1 MDRARNRIC
10 GFIFR
15 GVGSGRLVHALGAP
29 EGLCAV
35 CSLSDCAR
43 DRIIGAAGSRHHL
56 IAGPATRN
64 ISCRDLSRRRIA
76 TAFFVASNPDQAFN
90 SSSVC
95 QWCGICL
102 SGRFNAEKTFDSVAM
117 GFGCR
122 GQMRAQEVVV
132 ARERKPDA
140 PERATRPSGRMKPQ
154 VRENKSTPAVPTV
167 EQMRMAGAL
176 AAERLNDRP
185 LQETSVSGRGPVRR
199 LLERES
205 RTLPGLRSQ

>member
-1 MDRARNRIC
+1 MLKRLSTALLC
-10 GFIFR
+10 G
-15 GVGSGRLVHALGAP
+15 L
-29 EGLCAV
+29 AV
-35 CSLSDCAR
+35 A
-43 DRIIGAAGSRHHL
+43 
-56 IAGPATRN
+56 
-64 ISCRDLSRRRIA
+64 
-76 TAFFVASNPDQAFN
+76 
-90 SSSVC
+90 
-95 QWCGICL
+95 
-102 SGRFNAEKTFDSVAM
+102 
-117 GFGCR
+117 

-132 ARERKPDA
+132 AGERKLDA
-140 PERATRPSGRMKPQ
+140 PERATPPSGRMKPQ